1 MIVGLLK
8 AAQGMQP
15 LRFVTEQSV
24 CEMCLNIVCSL
35 QLKDTVLIT
44 GVTIEHIPKELSPN
58 GSLDSAPK
66 DIMLVVSVS
75 KLTWLSYYIATTHT
89 YIQGWDDVCMHG
101 RRLYYYKQEHMSCQR
116 Q

>member
-1 MIVGLLK
+1 MVFGVIHPYSCHDSHKCILVIVGHLR
-8 AAQGMQP
+8 AAQGMPP

-24 CEMCLNIVCSL
+24 CETCLYIAYSL

-44 GVTIEHIPKELSPN
+44 GITIEHIPKELSPN

-75 KLTWLSYYIATTHT
+75 KLTWL
-89 YIQGWDDVCMHG
+89 
-101 RRLYYYKQEHMSCQR
+101 
-116 Q
+116 